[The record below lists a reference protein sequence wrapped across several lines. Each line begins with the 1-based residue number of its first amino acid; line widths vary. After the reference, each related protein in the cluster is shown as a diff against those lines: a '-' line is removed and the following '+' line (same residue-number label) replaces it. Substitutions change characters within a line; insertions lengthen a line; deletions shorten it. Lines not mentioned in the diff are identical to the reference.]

1 MPRSAAIAVENN
13 FVKGRITEST
23 GLSFPENAVTDE
35 SNCVFNRNG
44 SVTRRLGIDFE
55 TDFVKNT
62 PTSVLGV
69 KSSFVWRT
77 TSNVGR
83 NQFVVIQ
90 NGQYIDF
97 YNIGSTALSDS
108 KKNFSVNLSSYK
120 SNVSITDQEVR
131 ETKAEFSSGNG
142 YLFVAHSKCEP
153 LYIAYNSNTDSI
165 STSQIEIKIRDVY
178 GVDDALETNERPTT
192 LSELHRYNL
201 LNQGWF
207 EKATITGVGVGVD
220 TIVSWDVYRSDFPS
234 NSDVWWQFKDSF
246 GQMNLNNVDN
256 IAEGNTPAAKGHYI
270 FNAFSIDRNSV
281 HASINTLPIESSS
294 DLRPS
299 CTAFYSGR
307 VWWSGINT
315 GEYSTRIYY
324 SQVIQSV
331 RDFGKCYQINDPTSE
346 SLFDLL
352 PTDGGIV
359 VIPDV
364 VEVIKMVNIK
374 DSILVFASNGIWS
387 ISGTDGGF
395 RADDY
400 KVSKINDVGIEAPY
414 SVVSIEGI
422 PIWWNQEGI
431 FTVQSNEVSN
441 GFQVVNITNQSIKSF
456 YDDEIPNDSKI
467 YAQGTYNRNDRVV
480 RWLYKSQAASTF
492 EDNFNYDKV
501 LNFDID
507 TQAFYT
513 WDIDNSS
520 CFLAGI
526 VSIQGVGTNSENV
539 DVTVGGSV
547 ITVSAVDVFVE
558 ESVSQVLSSVDKYLT
573 IEGSAFTFSEAY
585 KNSYLDWESS
595 ISGSKNYSSNFLS
608 GYRLRG
614 ESIRDFQ
621 THYMEITSKS
631 DSDNSF
637 FVSGYWDYSINPS
650 TNRVTT
656 RQQGYL
662 HKNGRSYTNRKLRIR
677 GNGPV
682 LQFKVESQIGKPFNI
697 SGWATYDSVE
707 NNA

>member
-77 TSNVGR
+77 ASNVGR

-153 LYIAYNSNTDSI
+153 LYIAYDSDTDSI

-178 GVDDALETNERPTT
+178 GVDDGLESDERPTT
-192 LSELHRYNL
+192 LSEEHEYNL
-201 LNQGWF
+201 FNQGWSDTP
-207 EKATITGVGVGVD
+207 KNSVSSSVNAVD
-220 TIVSWDVYRSDFPS
+220 YWDSLRADLPS
-234 NSDVWWQFKDSF
+234 NSDVWWQYKNTSGFLDVA
-246 GQMNLNNVDN
+246 QVDKFS
-256 IAEGNTPAAKGHYI
+256 IGNTPAAKGKYL

-281 HASINTLPIESSS
+281 DLGLSTLEIESSS

-307 VWWSGINT
+307 VWWSGVNT
-315 GEYSTRIYY
+315 GEYSTRVYY

-331 RDFGKCYQINDPTSE
+331 RDFGKCYQANDPTSE
-346 SLFDLL
+346 ILFDLL

-364 VEVIKMVNIK
+364 VEVIKMANIK
-374 DSILVFASNGIWS
+374 DSLLIFASNGIWS

-395 RADDY
+395 KADDY

-431 FTVQSNEVSN
+431 FTVQSNEVGN

-456 YDDEIPNDSKI
+456 YDDEISNDSKI

-520 CFLAGI
+520 CFLAGV

-547 ITVSAVDVFVE
+547 VTVSAVDVFVE

-585 KNSYLDWESS
+585 KNV
-595 ISGSKNYSSNFLS
+595 
-608 GYRLRG
+608 
-614 ESIRDFQ
+614 
-621 THYMEITSKS
+621 
-631 DSDNSF
+631 
-637 FVSGYWDYSINPS
+637 VS
-650 TNRVTT
+650 
-656 RQQGYL
+656 
-662 HKNGRSYTNRKLRIR
+662 
-677 GNGPV
+677 
-682 LQFKVESQIGKPFNI
+682 
-697 SGWATYDSVE
+697 
-707 NNA
+707 